1 MRMKAIRSKQCAN
14 KKNTAQCPEIF
25 LDAVADRLTNTADFF
40 LDAELLAKFYYLFP
54 RELDTRLGR
63 NLSTADIERF
73 AREDPKIR
81 RHLDVVKRKELLEL
95 VLKETESLRLIEGR
109 ERSRSRN
116 ERERSQRS
124 KGRGWSLF

>member
-1 MRMKAIRSKQCAN
+1 MRIKAVRSKPCAS
-14 KKNTAQCPEIF
+14 KKNTAQCPEVF

-54 RELDTRLGR
+54 RELDARLGR
-63 NLSTADIERF
+63 NLSSVDIERF

-95 VLKETESLRLIEGR
+95 VLKETESLRLVEGR
-109 ERSRSRN
+109 ERRSGRD
-116 ERERSQRS
+116 ERERKERNGS
-124 KGRGWSLF
+124 RGWSLF